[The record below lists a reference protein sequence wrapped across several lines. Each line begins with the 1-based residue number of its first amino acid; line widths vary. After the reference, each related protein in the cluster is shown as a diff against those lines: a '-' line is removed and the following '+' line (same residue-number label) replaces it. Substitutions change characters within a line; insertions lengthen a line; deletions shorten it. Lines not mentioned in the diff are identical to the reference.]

1 MNVVVLGQPGVG
13 KGTYT
18 DMLAEKYKIPHIST
32 GDMFREEIKKNTEL
46 GRKVSSLI
54 SNGELVSDE
63 ITIPMLEKRLRQKD
77 CENGFFLDGFPRTI
91 PQAEALEKIAR
102 IDKVLN
108 FVAPEEVI
116 IDRLSGRRICKR
128 CGATYHIRHVP
139 PKVEGICDKCSGE
152 LYQRK
157 DDMPESVR
165 IRTREYMKKTKPL
178 IDFYKKRGLLVNI
191 DASPP
196 IEEAREKVIPPCIKA
211 LSDIKKS
218 EN

>member
-32 GDMFREEIKKNTEL
+32 GDMFREEIKKNTEQ
-46 GRKVSSLI
+46 GKKVSCFVN
-54 SNGELVSDE
+54 NGELVPDE
-63 ITIPMLEKRLRQKD
+63 ITIPMVEKRLSQKD
-77 CENGFFLDGFPRTI
+77 CKNGFFLDGFPRTMA
-91 PQAEALEKIAR
+91 QVEALKIVR

-116 IDRLSGRRICKR
+116 IDRLNGRRICKK
-128 CGATYHIRHVP
+128 CGATYHIVHVP
-139 PKVEGICDKCSGE
+139 PKVEGICDKCGGE

-157 DDMPESVR
+157 DDMPEAVR
-165 IRTREYMKKTKPL
+165 MRTREYMKKTKPL
-178 IDFYKKRGLLVNI
+178 IEFYKKRGLLVDI

-196 IEEAREKVIPPCIKA
+196 IEEAMEKVIPPCIKA
-211 LSDIKKS
+211 LSDIEKK
-218 EN
+218 